1 MAKWIKIII
10 ALLLL
15 AGGGYWAYAK
25 LKPEPAPVVEPQ
37 PPITFEVTQETIS
50 QTIQVKGKSAYTEQ
64 TEVYAPIGGKVSNW
78 SKKNGDAVK
87 KGELLLSLETKT
99 LQSEIK
105 SMESDIRKSRLE
117 IKQQEL
123 ARQLPNSES
132 IGDTED
138 VRKTAALDR
147 ENKRLAYELGK
158 ESLSIK
164 ESELAQKKSALAA
177 AAVKAPVSG
186 VFVYGDQETK
196 SQMLS
201 EGQLI
206 GKIINTELIQFK
218 SVVSE
223 QFINQIKPGMPV
235 QVQLQS
241 NKEQKFTG
249 KITIVSR
256 FPSATSSSDAS
267 QPSQF
272 DIVVSLQADKL
283 LIGGLTLEGQIETQ
297 RKENATVVP
306 TLAIL
311 RDGSNAYVTLDK
323 GNGETIRQDIK
334 TGLEVD
340 DKTEVLEGLKPGE
353 VVVLE

>member
-10 ALLLL
+10 GLLLL
-15 AGGGYWAYAK
+15 AGGGYWAYTQF
-25 LKPEPAPVVEPQ
+25 KPEPAPVMEPQ

-50 QTIQVKGKSAYTEQ
+50 QSIQVKGKSAYAEE
-64 TEVYAPIGGKVSNW
+64 TEVYAPVGGKVSSW
-78 SKKNGDAVK
+78 SKKSGDLVK
-87 KGELLLSLETKT
+87 KGDLLLSLETKT

-105 SMESDIRKSRLE
+105 NMEADIRKSRLE

-123 ARQLPNSES
+123 AQQQPTSET

-138 VRKTAALDR
+138 ARKTAALDR
-147 ENKRLAYELGK
+147 ENKRLAYELSR

-164 ESELAQKKSALAA
+164 ESDLAQKKTALASA
-177 AAVKAPVSG
+177 TVYAPASG
-186 VFVYGDQETK
+186 VFVYADPEAKT
-196 SQMLS
+196 QMLS
-201 EGQLI
+201 EGQLV

-218 SVVSE
+218 STISE
-223 QFINQIKPGMPV
+223 QFINQVKPGMPV

-249 KITIVSR
+249 EIKSVSR
-256 FPSATSSSDAS
+256 FPSTNASSDAS

-272 DIVVSLQADKL
+272 DIIVSLQADQL

-306 TLAIL
+306 TLAIM
-311 RDGSNAYVTLDK
+311 REGDMAYVTLDK
-323 GNGETIRQDIK
+323 GNGQTARQDIK

-340 DKTEVLEGLKPGE
+340 DKTEVLEGLKPGD